1 MERMP
6 LQYVQYEINDG
17 NATDLGRDNLDRDDL
32 DPDEQKSGKMES
44 MEAKEIEYFRD
55 LDISPIMLG
64 ALKKMGFEKPS
75 PIQAAIIPLALDGY
89 DVIGQARTGT
99 GKTASFAIPILEQL
113 DPLRKNPHPQAIVL
127 VPTRELAHQVYG
139 EFVKLAEGCP
149 TAIVELAGGKHMDRQ
164 LKSLKAGAQV
174 VVGTPGRVI
183 DHLERGSLKLSNV
196 WCVVLDEADRML
208 DIGFRPDI
216 ERVLRRC
223 PEERQTLL
231 LSATLAKDVL
241 EIANRYLFEPK
252 HIDCSKNDVSV
263 DTIEQRYFLTQRYD
277 KFDLLVKLLQREQP
291 PQAIIFCRTKLGTAK
306 LHRQLEQAFA
316 GDANLSKMRLDTI
329 HGNMSQPQR
338 DDVFKRLR
346 TGAIQL
352 LVATDVIGRG
362 IDVSTISHI
371 INYDLPQDCDDYVHR
386 VGRTGRMGREGI
398 AFSFVTKDEGDQL
411 TDIELRIN
419 RLLIRDSF
427 DSLLHHRDLPQG
439 VSRETSLTVPG
450 YPSESAY
457 GSSVPESTSVIKE
470 DPPEFGTAAALKRR
484 LSAGKRKLSDR
495 IPRRGR

>member
-1 MERMP
+1 
-6 LQYVQYEINDG
+6 
-17 NATDLGRDNLDRDDL
+17 
-32 DPDEQKSGKMES
+32 
-44 MEAKEIEYFRD
+44 
-55 LDISPIMLG
+55 
-64 ALKKMGFEKPS
+64 
-75 PIQAAIIPLALDGY
+75 
-89 DVIGQARTGT
+89 
-99 GKTASFAIPILEQL
+99 
-113 DPLRKNPHPQAIVL
+113 
-127 VPTRELAHQVYG
+127 
-139 EFVKLAEGCP
+139 
-149 TAIVELAGGKHMDRQ
+149 
-164 LKSLKAGAQV
+164 
-174 VVGTPGRVI
+174 
-183 DHLERGSLKLSNV
+183 
-196 WCVVLDEADRML
+196 ML

-216 ERVLRRC
+216 ERVLKRC

-316 GDANLSKMRLDTI
+316 GDPNLSKMRLDTI

-427 DSLLHHRDLPQG
+427 DAPGTNRDLPIG
-439 VSRETSLTVPG
+439 VSREASLTVPG
-450 YPSESAY
+450 YSNIATHNSH
-457 GSSVPESTSVIKE
+457 SSTPDATPDEE
-470 DPPEFGTAAALKRR
+470 PAEFGTAAAPKRLLMANRKKRADR
-484 LSAGKRKLSDR
+484 LPRK
-495 IPRRGR
+495 GR